1 MQRVQ
6 DQDNGINIKFG
17 PGKPRKGDYRL
28 VSQSTDSTKDR
39 CNGTNASGEPSVADD
54 FERGRGDLAPMDRF
68 PRIQETTCFFFFLSV
83 LLHLSPWTTSGG
95 CPAVFS
101 RDHLCFRAYR
111 MKSEGF
117 DRGVSQNLLLQVC

>member
-39 CNGTNASGEPSVADD
+39 CNGTNASGEPSDVDD
-54 FERGRGDLAPMDRF
+54 SERGSPEEATL
-68 PRIQETTCFFFFLSV
+68 PRWTVSRESRKRRVFFFSV
-83 LLHLSPWTTSGG
+83 LLHLSPWVG

-111 MKSEGF
+111 VKSEGLTE
-117 DRGVSQNLLLQVC
+117 GVSQNLLLQVC